1 MSIPKRRLR
10 CWKDKRPASDGKTI
24 CIDTLRLVKSAKKPK
39 PATTKKQPTK
49 KPATTKKSNK
59 ACEGELLR
67 EYYDFILP
75 LANGNMEL
83 WWGREEKLIK
93 MCKKFIKKSK
103 ECKLTNVYIA
113 KAQLFIQALETEK
126 KNRESREKVTQ
137 ASSKTTKP
145 RKKKTTV

>member
-1 MSIPKRRLR
+1 
-10 CWKDKRPASDGKTI
+10 
-24 CIDTLRLVKSAKKPK
+24 LRLVKSAKKPKPATTKKQPTKKPATTKKQPTKK